1 MLAVRAERGQDYLYF
16 VAHSFGEEGAERAV
30 YQAAEQDR
38 LFAGPAFAAEE
49 VAGDTAGGVKFFLE
63 IDRQWEEADAGPDAA
78 VHRGGG
84 QDDCI
89 SAADGYGAACLLGE
103 DAGLDADFLV
113 AQRRRVDLGA
123 FKQSEL
129 FHLCSPRN
137 ELCAVPLR
145 CGAHG

>member
-1 MLAVRAERGQDYLYF
+1 MLAVRAERGQDDLNF
-16 VAHSFGEEGAERAV
+16 VAHSFGKEGAERAV
-30 YQAAEQDR
+30 DQAAEQDR
-38 LFAGPAFAAEE
+38 LFAGPALAAEE
-49 VAGDTAGGVKFFLE
+49 VAGDAAGGVQLFLE
-63 IDRQWEEADAGPDAA
+63 INRQWEEADAGPDAA

-84 QDDCI
+84 QDDRI

-113 AQRRRVDLGA
+113 AQRRGVDLGA

-129 FHLCSPRN
+129 FHLFSPRIR
-137 ELCAVPLR
+137 LCAVPLL

>member
-1 MLAVRAERGQDYLYF
+1 MLAVRAERGQDDLYF
-16 VAHSFGEEGAERAV
+16 VAEAFGEEGAEGAIN
-30 YQAAEQDR
+30 QPAEQDR
-38 LFAGPAFAAEE
+38 LFAGPALAAEKI
-49 VAGDTAGGVKFFLE
+49 AWDASCGVQFFLE
-63 IDRQWEEADAGPDAA
+63 IDRQWEEADAWPDAA

-84 QDDCI
+84 EDDCVP
-89 SAADGYGAACLLGE
+89 ATDGYGAACLLGE
-103 DAGLDADFLV
+103 DAGFDADLFF
-113 AQRRRVDLGA
+113 AQRRGVDLGA